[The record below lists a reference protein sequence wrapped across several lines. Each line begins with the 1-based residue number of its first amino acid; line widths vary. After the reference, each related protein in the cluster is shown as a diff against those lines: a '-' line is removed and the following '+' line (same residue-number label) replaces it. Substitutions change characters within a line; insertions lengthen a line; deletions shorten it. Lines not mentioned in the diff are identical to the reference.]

1 VKDRLEKS
9 RAWFGQARDLDWLR
23 RQLIIALAADD
34 QLFELLV
41 FKGGNALAIAHG
53 VGMRTS
59 LDLDYSLAHE
69 TSSDAA
75 LGERLQGALSA
86 HLSKHELTVFDW
98 RFGPRP
104 KEPKDERA
112 FTWGG
117 YEGEF
122 KVIETTRWES
132 LSGNLE
138 LARKQAWGITA
149 SGGASRKFI
158 IELSKSEY
166 CDGADEVDVGGFM
179 VRVYTPSMIVAEK
192 LRSLCQQMSEY
203 EHSTKRKP
211 RARDFYDIH
220 AAVTEAGVNVASS
233 AGHDL
238 IRSVFAAKDVPLR
251 LLANLERDVEF
262 HEAEWDD
269 VRNSIPADRPA
280 EFSYYSVFVLRIVRQ
295 LEPLWNVD
303 LP

>member
-1 VKDRLEKS
+1 MAEEV
-9 RAWFGQARDLDWLR
+9 RDLEWLR

-34 QLFELLV
+34 ELFELLV
-41 FKGGNALAIAHG
+41 FKGGNALALAHG

-69 TSSDAA
+69 TPNDAELGARLQAA
-75 LGERLQGALSA
+75 LSS
-86 HLSKHELTVFDW
+86 HLSKRELTVFDW
-98 RFGPRP
+98 AFGPRP

-112 FTWGG
+112 LTWGG
-117 YEGEF
+117 YQGEF
-122 KVIETTRWES
+122 KVIETTRWKS
-132 LSGNLE
+132 LAGNLE

-149 SGGASRKFI
+149 SGGASRKFT
-158 IELSKSEY
+158 IELSKSEFTE
-166 CDGADEVDVGGFM
+166 GAGEVDVGGFA

-192 LRSLCQQMSEY
+192 LRSLCQQMPEY

-220 AAVTEAGVNVASS
+220 AAVTETGVNLTSA

-280 EFSYYSVFVLRIVRQ
+280 EFSYYFEFVLRLVRQ
-295 LEPLWNVD
+295 LEPLWNVE